1 MKKILVLGLVLA
13 QTMFADDAPR
23 VCIKNMSNKA
33 NLHVVRG
40 GKDGFIQKTKRGL
53 ARLRSGLA
61 QNKEECYKLGKDKST
76 AKITV
81 WYAQKG
87 SKSPIKKVFDL
98 KAGTY
103 EIGMKETKAGFVPF
117 IQSQYPI
124 SEIGLKENKAE
135 AAKQKMKNE
144 RKMNRKK
151 AADEAAADQN

>member
-13 QTMFADDAPR
+13 QTMLADDAPR
-23 VCIKNMSNKA
+23 VCVKNISDKA

-40 GKDGFIQKTKRGL
+40 GKDGFIQKTKRGF

-87 SKSPIKKVFDL
+87 SKTPIKKVFDL

-103 EIGMKETKAGFVPF
+103 EIGLKETKAGFVPF
-117 IQSQYPI
+117 INGQYPE
-124 SEIGLKENKAE
+124 STIGLKENKAE
-135 AAKQKMKNE
+135 AAKQKMKKE
-144 RKMNRKK
+144 DKMNRK
-151 AADEAAADQN
+151 AAKKVAADQN